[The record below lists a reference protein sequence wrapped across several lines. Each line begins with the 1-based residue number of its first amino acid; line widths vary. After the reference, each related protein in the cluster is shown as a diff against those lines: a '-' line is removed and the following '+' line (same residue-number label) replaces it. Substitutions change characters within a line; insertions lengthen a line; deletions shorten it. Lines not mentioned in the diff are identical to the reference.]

1 MYLRIIHVYI
11 IYNMSTY
18 MYVSGTH
25 VCMYTYIYSLHV
37 AIIMTHDTQSAVS
50 TCCTIFIHVV

>member
-25 VCMYTYIYSLHV
+25 VYILYTVFMYV
-37 AIIMTHDTQSAVS
+37 AIIMTHDVHSQQSV
-50 TCCTIFIHVV
+50 HVVQFL